1 MVYKSFYKIWQ
12 DEYINILQAFI
23 KYSRDFKAHEIIRLE
38 FVAIDI
44 LGVTFDVIF
53 FLFYKR

>member
-44 LGVTFDVIF
+44 LGVTFDVLF
-53 FLFYKR
+53 FFYFI